1 MPALAEPIQI
11 APRDEQEMQLASRL
25 YRTLLR
31 EPAAALISPDG
42 ERIELPPSLHDVL
55 MRVVEKLQEGQAV
68 AVMPLMEELST
79 QAAADLLGVSRQF
92 FVRECEAH
100 KLPFHHT
107 GTHRRVLLKDLLEY
121 KKAREQARRQSVVR
135 MARKSEE
142 LGDYDTFIQ
151 PEEK

>member
-11 APRDEQEMQLASRL
+11 APRDEQEMQQVSRL
-25 YRTLLR
+25 YRTLLH
-31 EPAAALISPDG
+31 EPAAALISPGG
-42 ERIELPPSLHDVL
+42 ERIDLPPSLHDVL

-100 KLPFHHT
+100 KLPFHHA

-121 KKAREQARRQSVVR
+121 KKVREQARRQSIVR